1 MGKTGVGAT
10 WTRGNPY
17 LRPEMSKSSEI
28 GLELHFFQHRLKM
41 DVAYYTN
48 DSYNQILSPR
58 GPQSTGYIFCSI
70 NAGNVYNKGIEFSL
84 SGTPIEN
91 RNFVWESALNIA
103 GNRGTMDG
111 LPKGM
116 DVMYVTDVQYG
127 SAKAASFSGGDFMAI
142 SGTTWMRDKKGN
154 IVLDSNNMPL
164 KTDATAIQV
173 GNRESK
179 LTGGWNNTFTY
190 KNLTFNMLWEFRIG
204 GDVFNGTK
212 YAMTQNGTSKF
223 SAEVRNQPLVISGV
237 HQILDD
243 KKKVVGYTDPE
254 TYVFEPDQTYDFNN
268 QKTSGYNII
277 KNYYTGSYNYETAN
291 WITDVN
297 SLRLRTLSVTYNLP
311 KKLLEKSKVIKRAS
325 VSAIAN
331 NLLLFTNYDGDP
343 EVAASGA
350 GRGGSSSVG
359 FDYCGVPAVSSFT
372 FGVNLTF

>member
-1 MGKTGVGAT
+1 MVCT
-10 WTRGNPY
+10 
-17 LRPEMSKSSEI
+17 
-28 GLELHFFQHRLKM
+28 
-41 DVAYYTN
+41 
-48 DSYNQILSPR
+48 
-58 GPQSTGYIFCSI
+58 
-70 NAGNVYNKGIEFSL
+70 
-84 SGTPIEN
+84 
-91 RNFVWESALNIA
+91 
-103 GNRGTMDG
+103 
-111 LPKGM
+111 
-116 DVMYVTDVQYG
+116 
-127 SAKAASFSGGDFMAI
+127 
-142 SGTTWMRDKKGN
+142 
-154 IVLDSNNMPL
+154 
-164 KTDATAIQV
+164 
-173 GNRESK
+173 
-179 LTGGWNNTFTY
+179 
-190 KNLTFNMLWEFRIG
+190 
-204 GDVFNGTK
+204 
-212 YAMTQNGTSKF
+212 
-223 SAEVRNQPLVISGV
+223 
-237 HQILDD
+237 ILDD